1 MFDPNSRFD
10 SEEYSAALFERAE
23 NLELYP
29 DAESDAHGLIELNS
43 IILEHSV
50 VLPQMITP
58 IFLTAGRD
66 LQGVLDAQN
75 SRETI
80 IGLIKTPDGNFLT
93 TAIEMAAG
101 KLIKLP
107 DGSFST
113 LIQGRR
119 RIRVEAI
126 NDDGQFL
133 RTSGYPIESS
143 TQKPSL
149 AIKALAKAARSLFEE
164 IVQLDRT
171 IPEEAHLYTL
181 NISDPGELA
190 DMIATAIS
198 PELEKRIRIIEL
210 VDPKERLVYI
220 NQLLTEELD
229 VLSLEEE
236 IQSKVQHEMD
246 RSQREAYL
254 REQVRTIQAELG
266 EGDIWDQEIREYRER
281 IQERNLPDHVA
292 DTIQIEIRRLSI
304 NPAFAPETGII
315 RNYIDWLL
323 GLPWDKS
330 TNEAISIP
338 RAQKTLEKNHFGLK
352 KAKERILEYLA
363 VRKLNPQS
371 NQPILCFVGPPGTGK
386 TSLGKSIA
394 ESLNR
399 KFARISLGGV
409 KDEAEIRGHRRTYIG
424 AMPGR
429 IIQSLKVAGTSN
441 PVFMLDEIDKLGN
454 DFRGD
459 PTSSLMEVLDPEQNH
474 SFSDHYIEIPF
485 DLSNVFFITSA
496 NSMDN
501 IPPALLDRMEII
513 DFPGYIDEEKVEIAR
528 RFLIPKQV
536 QVNGLD
542 TRELSLESEIVLQ
555 IIREYTYEAGVRNL
569 ERELAKICRKI
580 AKLKTLTKKIPERI
594 TERDLRKFLGPPQFS
609 NLKLERTE
617 GVGVSTA
624 VAWTENGGEIMP
636 VEVVVVEGKG
646 NLQITGKIGEIMQ
659 ESAQAAFS
667 YIKSRS
673 DDFDIEEE
681 YFEKV
686 DVHLHIPEGA
696 VEKDGPSAG
705 ITICIA
711 ILSAVLDR
719 KVHLDIGMT
728 GEITLGGRLLPV
740 GGLREK
746 IYAAHRAGLK
756 ELIIPNKNK
765 NDLAELPGKLKK
777 EIKITPLDNIDQV
790 IRIVLFPE

>member
-23 NLELYP
+23 DLALYL
-29 DAESDAHGLIELNS
+29 DAEADEQGMIALNAIE
-43 IILEHSV
+43 LEHSI

-58 IFLTAGRD
+58 IFLPSGRD
-66 LQGVLDAQN
+66 LESVLSAQN
-75 SRETI
+75 AGETV
-80 IGLIKTPDGNFLT
+80 IGLIKIQGGDFMS

-107 DGSFST
+107 DGSYST

-119 RIRVEAI
+119 RIRIETI
-126 NDDGQFL
+126 KQDGQFL
-133 RTSGYPIESS
+133 RATGYPIDSPMP
-143 TQKPSL
+143 KPDREL
-149 AIKALAKAARSLFEE
+149 KALAKTTRTLFEE

-190 DMIATAIS
+190 DMIASAIS
-198 PELEKRIRIIEL
+198 PELETRIRIIEL
-210 VDPKERLVYI
+210 IDPKERLVFI
-220 NQLLTEELD
+220 NKLLTEELD
-229 VLSLEEE
+229 VLTLEEE
-236 IQSKVQHEMD
+236 IQSKVQHEMN

-254 REQVRTIQAELG
+254 REQVRTIQTELG
-266 EGDIWDQEIREYRER
+266 EGDIWDQEIQNYIER
-281 IQERNLPDHVA
+281 VKERKLPSHVA
-292 DTIQIEIRRLSI
+292 DAIQIEIRRLSV

-323 GLPWDKS
+323 ALPWDNS
-330 TNEAISIP
+330 TSEEISIP
-338 RAQKTLEKNHFGLK
+338 RAQKVLENNHFGLK

-363 VRKLNPQS
+363 VRILNPQS

-386 TSLGKSIA
+386 TTLGKSIA

-399 KFARISLGGV
+399 KFARVSLGGV

-429 IIQSLKVAGTSN
+429 IIQSLKVVGTSN
-441 PVFMLDEIDKLGN
+441 PVFMLDEIDKLGS

-485 DLSNVFFITSA
+485 NLSNVFFITSA
-496 NSMDN
+496 NTIDN

-513 DFPGYIDEEKVEIAR
+513 EFPGYIDEEKVEIAS

-536 QVNGLD
+536 HVNGLGSH
-542 TRELSLESEIVLQ
+542 ELSMESGIINQ

-580 AKLKTLTKKIPERI
+580 AKLKTLSKKIPERI
-594 TERDLRKFLGPPQFS
+594 TERELRKFLGPPQFS

-617 GVGVSTA
+617 GVGISTA

-659 ESAQAAFS
+659 ESAQAAYS

-673 DDFDIEEE
+673 DDFNIEEE

-711 ILSAVLDR
+711 ILSAILDR

-756 ELIIPNKNK
+756 EIIIPIKNK
-765 NDLAELPGKLKK
+765 NDLVELPARLKK
-777 EIKITPLDNIDQV
+777 EIKIIPLENIDQV
-790 IRIVLFPE
+790 IRIVLFPA